1 MAENKKY
8 KSDIEIAREAKLQN
22 ILEIAKKK
30 LNIEEKFLEPY
41 GHYKAKLSF
50 DYINSL
56 DKNKN
61 GKLILV
67 TAITPT
73 PAGEGKTTTT
83 LGLGDAFQKIGKN
96 SSVCIREPSLGPCFG
111 MKGGAAGG
119 GKAQAV
125 PMEDLNLHF
134 TGDFHAIS
142 TAHNLLS
149 AAIDNHINWGK
160 EPLIDARRVSWKRT
174 MDMNDRAL
182 RQIVCSLGGPG
193 NGFPREDGFNITPAS
208 EIMAIFTLADDLK
221 DLERRLG
228 NILVGYTSDK
238 EAVFAKDLNVIGSML
253 VLLKDAIKPNIIQS
267 LENNPVLVHGGPFG
281 NIAHGCNTIIATKTA
296 LKLSDYVIT
305 EAGFGADLGAE
316 KFLDIKCRKANLAP
330 DATVLVATIRA
341 LKMHGGV
348 DKENLNKENVEAV
361 KKGSENLLKHIEN
374 LKKYGVP
381 IIVGIN
387 AFVSDTEDEMN
398 VVKKVCEKVGI
409 KAVTSKHWEFGG
421 EGAVDLANEV
431 VDTLEKTKSNFKTLY
446 EDNLSLEDKIK
457 KVANEIYG
465 ATELEISTTAKKQLN
480 ELEGSKYEKF
490 PVCIAKTQY
499 SFTADPE
506 NGGLPQEHNL
516 PIREIRVSAGAE
528 FVVVICGDIMLM
540 PGLPKTPAA
549 ESIYI
554 DEKGLIQGLF

>member
-22 ILEIAKKK
+22 ILEIAEKK
-30 LNIEEKFLEPY
+30 LNIPEKFLEPY

-83 LGLGDAFQKIGKN
+83 LGLGDALHKIGKN
-96 SSVCIREPSLGPCFG
+96 SSICIREPSLGPCFG

-149 AAIDNHINWGK
+149 AAIDNHINWKK
-160 EPLIDARRVSWKRT
+160 EPIIDARKVTWKRT

-182 RQIVCSLGGPG
+182 RQIICSIGGPG

-228 NILVGYTSDK
+228 NILVAYTSDK
-238 EAVFAKDLNVIGSML
+238 EAVLAKDLNVIGSMS

-267 LENNPVLVHGGPFG
+267 LENNPVFVHGGPFG

-296 LKLSDYVIT
+296 LKLSDYVVT

-316 KFLDIKCRKANLAP
+316 KFFDIKCRKANLAP
-330 DATVLVATIRA
+330 DAAVLVATIRA

-361 KKGSENLLKHIEN
+361 QKGSENLLKHIEN

-387 AFVSDTEDEMN
+387 VFVSDTEDEMD
-398 VVKKVCEKVGI
+398 VVKKICEKVGVN
-409 KAVTSKHWEFGG
+409 AVTSRHWEFGG

-446 EDNLSLEDKIK
+446 DDNLSLEDKIK
-457 KVANEIYG
+457 KVASEIYG
-465 ATELEISTTAKKQLN
+465 ANELEISTTAKKQLK
-480 ELEGSKYEKF
+480 ELQGTNYEKF

-516 PIREIRVSAGAE
+516 PIKEIRISAGAE

-554 DEKGLIQGLF
+554 DDKGLIQGLF

>member
-1 MAENKKY
+1 MSENKKY
-8 KSDIEIAREAKLQN
+8 KSDIEIAREAKIQN
-22 ILEIAKKK
+22 ILEIAEKK

-83 LGLGDAFQKIGKN
+83 LGLGDALHKIGKN
-96 SSVCIREPSLGPCFG
+96 SSICIREPSLGPCFG

-142 TAHNLLS
+142 AAHNLLS
-149 AAIDNHINWGK
+149 AAIDNHINWKK
-160 EPLIDARRVSWKRT
+160 EPIIDARKVTWKRT

-182 RQIVCSLGGPG
+182 RQIICSIGGPG

-228 NILVGYTSDK
+228 NILVAYTSDK
-238 EAVFAKDLNVIGSML
+238 EAVFAKDLNVIGSMS

-267 LENNPVLVHGGPFG
+267 LENNPVFVHGGPFG

-296 LKLSDYVIT
+296 LKLSDYVVT

-316 KFLDIKCRKANLAP
+316 KFFDIKCRKANLAP
-330 DATVLVATIRA
+330 DAAVLVATIRA

-361 KKGSENLLKHIEN
+361 QKGSENLLKHIEN

-387 AFVSDTEDEMN
+387 VFVSDTEDEMD
-398 VVKKVCEKVGI
+398 VVKKICEKVGVN
-409 KAVTSKHWEFGG
+409 AVTSRHWEFGG

-465 ATELEISTTAKKQLN
+465 AKELEISTTAKKQLK

-516 PIREIRVSAGAE
+516 PVREISVSAGAE

>member
-1 MAENKKY
+1 MTENKKY
-8 KSDIEIAREAKLQN
+8 KSDIEIAREAKLQR
-22 ILEIAKKK
+22 IVDIAEKK
-30 LNIEEKFLEPY
+30 LNIPEKFLEQY
-41 GHYKAKLSF
+41 GQYKTKLNF
-50 DYINSL
+50 DYINTL
-56 DKNKN
+56 EKNKN

-83 LGLGDAFQKIGKN
+83 LGLGDALRKIGKN

-149 AAIDNHINWGK
+149 AAIDNHINWRK

-182 RQIVCSLGGPG
+182 RQIVCSIGGPG
-193 NGFPREDGFNITPAS
+193 NGYPREDGFNITPAS
-208 EIMAIFTLADDLK
+208 EIMAIFTLANDIK

-238 EAVFAKDLNVIGSML
+238 EPVLAKDLKVIGSML
-253 VLLKDAIKPNIIQS
+253 VLLKDAIKTNIIQS
-267 LENNPVLVHGGPFG
+267 LENNPVFVHGGPFG

-296 LKLSDYVIT
+296 LKISDYVVT

-316 KFLDIKCRKANLAP
+316 KFLDIKCRKANLSP
-330 DATVLVATIRA
+330 DASILVATIRA

-348 DKENLNKENVEAV
+348 DKDNLNKENVEAV

-381 IIVGIN
+381 IVVGIN

-398 VVKKVCEKVGI
+398 VVKNVCEKVGI
-409 KAVTSKHWEFGG
+409 KAITSKHWEFGG
-421 EGAVDLANEV
+421 DGAVDLAKEV
-431 VDTLEKTKSNFKTLY
+431 VDVLETTKSNFKTLY
-446 EDNLSLEDKIK
+446 EDNISLEDKIK

-465 ATELEISTTAKKQLN
+465 AKELEISTTAKKQLN
-480 ELEGSKYEKF
+480 DLKGTKYEKF

-516 PIREIRVSAGAE
+516 PIKEIRISAGAE
-528 FVVVICGDIMLM
+528 FIVVICGDIMLM

-554 DEKGLIQGLF
+554 DQKGLIQGLF

>member
-1 MAENKKY
+1 MVKNKY
-8 KSDIEIAREAKLQN
+8 KSDIEIAREASLKS
-22 ILEIAKKK
+22 ILEIADNK
-30 LNIEEKFLEPY
+30 LGIESKYLDPY

-50 DYINSL
+50 NYIEGL
-56 DKNKN
+56 KKNNN

-83 LGLGDAFQKIGKN
+83 LGLGDALQKIGKK
-96 SSVCIREPSLGPCFG
+96 STVCIREPSLGPCFG

-142 TAHNLLS
+142 SAHNLLS
-149 AAIDNHINWGK
+149 AAIDNHVNWDK
-160 EPLIDARRVSWKRT
+160 DPKIDARRIIWKRT

-182 RQIVCSLGGPG
+182 RQIVCSIGGAG
-193 NGFPREDGFNITPAS
+193 NGYPREDGFNITPAS
-208 EIMAIFTLADDLK
+208 EIMAIFTLCEDQK
-221 DLERRLG
+221 DLQRRLG
-228 NILVGYTSDK
+228 NIVIGYTREK
-238 EAVFAKDLNVIGSML
+238 KPILAKDLNVVGSMA
-253 VLLKDAIKPNIIQS
+253 VLLKDAIKPNLIQS
-267 LENNPVLVHGGPFG
+267 LENNPVFVHGGPFA

-296 LKLSDYVIT
+296 LKIVDYVVT

-316 KFLDIKCRKANLAP
+316 KFLDIKCRKANLKP

-348 DKENLNKENVEAV
+348 DKDNLSKENVAAV
-361 KKGSENLLKHIEN
+361 EKGSANLLKHIEN
-374 LKKYGVP
+374 LKKYDVP
-381 IIVGIN
+381 IVVGIN
-387 AFVSDTEDEMN
+387 AFVSDTEKEME
-398 VVKKVCEKVGI
+398 VVKNICEKVGI
-409 KAVTSKHWEFGG
+409 KAVVSEHWEKGG
-421 EGAVDLANEV
+421 EGAVNLANAV
-431 VDTLEKTKSNFKTLY
+431 VDIIDKEKSNFKTLY
-446 EDNLSLEDKIK
+446 DDNLSLEEKIY
-457 KVANEIYG
+457 KVASEIYG
-465 ATELEISTTAKKQLN
+465 AKGLEISASAKKQLK
-480 ELEGSKYEKF
+480 ELEEAGYKKF

-506 NGGLPQEHNL
+506 NGGLPQEHLL
-516 PIREIRVSAGAE
+516 PVKEIRISAGAE

-540 PGLPKTPAA
+540 PGLPRIPAA

>member
-22 ILEIAKKK
+22 IVEISEKK
-30 LNIEEKFLEPY
+30 LNIPEKFLEQY
-41 GHYKAKLSF
+41 GHYKTKLSF
-50 DYINSL
+50 DYINTL
-56 DKNKN
+56 NKNKN

-83 LGLGDAFQKIGKN
+83 LGIGDALRKIGKN

-149 AAIDNHINWGK
+149 AAIDNHINWRK
-160 EPLIDARRVSWKRT
+160 EPVIDARRVNWKRT

-182 RQIVCSLGGPG
+182 RQIICSIGGPG

-208 EIMAIFTLADDLK
+208 EIMAIFTLAEDLK

-238 EAVFAKDLNVIGSML
+238 EPVLAKDLNVIGSML

-267 LENNPVLVHGGPFG
+267 LENNPVFVHGGPFA
-281 NIAHGCNTIIATKTA
+281 NIAHGCNSIIATKTA
-296 LKLSDYVIT
+296 LKISDYVVT

-330 DATVLVATIRA
+330 DIAVLVATIRA

-348 DKENLNKENVEAV
+348 DKDNLNKENVEAV
-361 KKGSENLLKHIEN
+361 KKGSDNLLKHIEN

-381 IIVGIN
+381 VIVGIN
-387 AFVSDTEDEMN
+387 AFVSDTEEEMEI
-398 VVKKVCEKVGI
+398 VRKVCEKVGI
-409 KAVTSKHWEFGG
+409 KAITSKHWEFGG
-421 EGAVDLANEV
+421 DGAIDLANEV
-431 VDTLEKTKSNFKTLY
+431 TSTLDKSKSNFKTLY
-446 EDNLSLEDKIK
+446 PDNLSLKEKIK
-457 KVANEIYG
+457 KVATEIYG
-465 ATELEISTTAKKQLN
+465 AKELEISTTAKKQLK
-480 ELEGSKYEKF
+480 ELEGTKYEKF

-516 PIREIRVSAGAE
+516 PIKEIRISAGAE

-540 PGLPKTPAA
+540 PGLPKVPAA

>member
-8 KSDIEIAREAKLQN
+8 KSDIEIARDAKLQN
-22 ILEIAKKK
+22 IIEIAEKK
-30 LNIEEKFLEPY
+30 LNINEKFLEPY
-41 GHYKAKLSF
+41 GHYKAKISF
-50 DYINSL
+50 DFINSL

-83 LGLGDAFQKIGKN
+83 LGLGDALQKIGKN
-96 SSVCIREPSLGPCFG
+96 SLICIREPSLGPCFG

-119 GKAQAV
+119 GKAQAI

-149 AAIDNHINWGK
+149 AAIDNHINWRK
-160 EPLIDARRVSWKRT
+160 EPLIDARRVNWKRT

-182 RQIVCSLGGPG
+182 RQIVCSIGGPG

-208 EIMAIFTLADDLK
+208 EIMAIFTLANDLK

-296 LKLSDYVIT
+296 LKLSDYIVT

-361 KKGSENLLKHIEN
+361 KKGSDNLLKHIEN

-381 IIVGIN
+381 IVVGIN
-387 AFVSDTEDEMN
+387 AFVSDTEDEMD
-398 VVKKVCEKVGI
+398 VVRKVCEKVGI

-421 EGAVDLANEV
+421 EGAIDLANEV

-446 EDNLSLEDKIK
+446 DDNLLLEEKIR
-457 KVANEIYG
+457 KVASEIYG
-465 ATELEISTTAKKQLN
+465 AKELEISTTAKKQLK

-516 PIREIRVSAGAE
+516 PVREIRVSAGAE

>member
-22 ILEIAKKK
+22 ILEIAEKK
-30 LNIEEKFLEPY
+30 LNIPEKFLEPY

-83 LGLGDAFQKIGKN
+83 LGLGDALHKIGKN
-96 SSVCIREPSLGPCFG
+96 SSICIREPSLGPCFG

-149 AAIDNHINWGK
+149 AAIDNHINWKK
-160 EPLIDARRVSWKRT
+160 EPIIDARKVTWKRT

-182 RQIVCSLGGPG
+182 RQIICSIGGPG

-228 NILVGYTSDK
+228 NILIGYTSNK
-238 EAVFAKDLNVIGSML
+238 EAVFAKDLNVIGSMV

-296 LKLSDYVIT
+296 LKLSDYVVT

-316 KFLDIKCRKANLAP
+316 KFFDIKCRKANLAP
-330 DATVLVATIRA
+330 DAAVLVVTIRA

-361 KKGSENLLKHIEN
+361 QKGSENLLKHIEN

-387 AFVSDTEDEMN
+387 VFVSDTEDEMD
-398 VVKKVCEKVGI
+398 VVKKICEKVGVN
-409 KAVTSKHWEFGG
+409 AVTSRHWEFGG

-446 EDNLSLEDKIK
+446 DDNLSLEDKIK
-457 KVANEIYG
+457 KVASEIYG
-465 ATELEISTTAKKQLN
+465 ANELEISTTAKKQLK
-480 ELEGSKYEKF
+480 ELQGTNYEKF

-516 PIREIRVSAGAE
+516 PIKEIRISAGAE

-554 DEKGLIQGLF
+554 DDKGLIQGLF

>member
-22 ILEIAKKK
+22 ILEIAEKR
-30 LNIEEKFLEPY
+30 LNIPEKFLEPY

-83 LGLGDAFQKIGKN
+83 LGLGDALHKIGKN
-96 SSVCIREPSLGPCFG
+96 SSICIREPSLGPCFG

-142 TAHNLLS
+142 SAHNLLS
-149 AAIDNHINWGK
+149 AAIDNHINWKK
-160 EPLIDARRVSWKRT
+160 EPIIDARKVTWKRT

-182 RQIVCSLGGPG
+182 RQIICSIGGPG

-228 NILVGYTSDK
+228 NILVAYTSDK
-238 EAVFAKDLNVIGSML
+238 EAVFAKDLNVIGSMS

-267 LENNPVLVHGGPFG
+267 LENNPVFVHGGPFG

-296 LKLSDYVIT
+296 LKLSDYVVT

-316 KFLDIKCRKANLAP
+316 KFFDIKCRKANLAP
-330 DATVLVATIRA
+330 DAAVLVATIRA

-361 KKGSENLLKHIEN
+361 QKGSENLLKHIEN

-387 AFVSDTEDEMN
+387 VFVSDTEDEMD
-398 VVKKVCEKVGI
+398 VVKKICKKVGVN
-409 KAVTSKHWEFGG
+409 AVTSRHWEFGG

-446 EDNLSLEDKIK
+446 DDNLSLEDKIK
-457 KVANEIYG
+457 KVASEIYG
-465 ATELEISTTAKKQLN
+465 ANELEISTTAKKQLK
-480 ELEGSKYEKF
+480 ELQGTNYEKF

-516 PIREIRVSAGAE
+516 PIKEIRISAGAE

-554 DEKGLIQGLF
+554 DDKGLIQGLF

>member
-22 ILEIAKKK
+22 IVEIAEKK
-30 LNIEEKFLEPY
+30 LNIPEKFLEQY
-41 GHYKAKLSF
+41 GHYKTKLSF

-83 LGLGDAFQKIGKN
+83 LGIGDALRKIGKN

-149 AAIDNHINWGK
+149 AAIDNHINWRK
-160 EPLIDARRVSWKRT
+160 EPIIDARRVNWKRT

-182 RQIVCSLGGPG
+182 RQIICSIGGPG

-238 EAVFAKDLNVIGSML
+238 EPVLAKDLNVIGSML

-267 LENNPVLVHGGPFG
+267 LENNPVFVHGGPFG

-296 LKLSDYVIT
+296 LKISDYVVT

-381 IIVGIN
+381 VVVGIN
-387 AFVSDTEDEMN
+387 AFVSDTEDEMD
-398 VVKKVCEKVGI
+398 VVRKVCEKVGI

-421 EGAVDLANEV
+421 DGAMDLANEV
-431 VDTLEKTKSNFKTLY
+431 VDTLDKTKSNFKTLY
-446 EDNLSLEDKIK
+446 DDNLSLEEKIK
-457 KVANEIYG
+457 TVSTEIYG
-465 ATELEISTTAKKQLN
+465 AKELEISTTAKKQIEDLK
-480 ELEGSKYEKF
+480 GTKYEKF

-516 PIREIRVSAGAE
+516 PVREIRVSAGAE

-554 DEKGLIQGLF
+554 DDKGLIQGLF

>member
-22 ILEIAKKK
+22 ILEIAEKK
-30 LNIEEKFLEPY
+30 LNIPEKFLEPY

-83 LGLGDAFQKIGKN
+83 LGLGDALHKIGKN
-96 SSVCIREPSLGPCFG
+96 SSICIREPSLGPCFG

-142 TAHNLLS
+142 AAHNLLS
-149 AAIDNHINWGK
+149 AAIDNHINWKK
-160 EPLIDARRVSWKRT
+160 EPIIDARKVTWKRT

-182 RQIVCSLGGPG
+182 RQIICSIGGPG

-228 NILVGYTSDK
+228 NILVAYTSDK
-238 EAVFAKDLNVIGSML
+238 EAVFAKDLNVIGSMS

-267 LENNPVLVHGGPFG
+267 LENNPVFVHGGPFG

-296 LKLSDYVIT
+296 LKLSDYVVT

-316 KFLDIKCRKANLAP
+316 KFFDIKCRKANLAP
-330 DATVLVATIRA
+330 DAAVLVATIRA

-361 KKGSENLLKHIEN
+361 QKGSENLLKHIEN

-387 AFVSDTEDEMN
+387 VFVSDTEDEMD
-398 VVKKVCEKVGI
+398 VVKKICEKVGVN
-409 KAVTSKHWEFGG
+409 AVTSRHWEFGG

-446 EDNLSLEDKIK
+446 DDNLSLEDKIK
-457 KVANEIYG
+457 KVATEIYG
-465 ATELEISTTAKKQLN
+465 ANELEISTTAKKQLK
-480 ELEGSKYEKF
+480 ELQGTNYEKF

-516 PIREIRVSAGAE
+516 PIKEIRISAGAE

-554 DEKGLIQGLF
+554 DDKGLIQGLF

>member
-8 KSDIEIAREAKLQN
+8 KSDIEIAREAKLQR
-22 ILEIAKKK
+22 IVDIAEKK
-30 LNIEEKFLEPY
+30 LNIPEKFLEQY
-41 GHYKAKLSF
+41 GQYKTKLNF
-50 DYINSL
+50 DYINTL
-56 DKNKN
+56 EKNKN

-83 LGLGDAFQKIGKN
+83 LGLGDALRKIGKN

-149 AAIDNHINWGK
+149 AAIDNHINWRK

-182 RQIVCSLGGPG
+182 RQIVCSIGGPG
-193 NGFPREDGFNITPAS
+193 NGYPREDGFNITPAS
-208 EIMAIFTLADDLK
+208 EIMAIFTLANDIK

-238 EAVFAKDLNVIGSML
+238 EPVLAKDLKVIGSML

-267 LENNPVLVHGGPFG
+267 LENNPVFVHGGPFG

-296 LKLSDYVIT
+296 LKISDYVVT

-316 KFLDIKCRKANLAP
+316 KFLDIKCRKANLSP
-330 DATVLVATIRA
+330 DASILVATIRA

-348 DKENLNKENVEAV
+348 DKDNLNKENVEAV

-381 IIVGIN
+381 IVVGIN

-398 VVKKVCEKVGI
+398 VVKNVCEKVGI
-409 KAVTSKHWEFGG
+409 KAITSKHWEFGG
-421 EGAVDLANEV
+421 DGAVDLAKEV
-431 VDTLEKTKSNFKTLY
+431 VDVLETTKSNFKTLY
-446 EDNLSLEDKIK
+446 EDNISLEDKIK

-465 ATELEISTTAKKQLN
+465 AKELEISTTAKKQLN
-480 ELEGSKYEKF
+480 DLKGTKYEKF

-516 PIREIRVSAGAE
+516 PIKEIRISAGAE
-528 FVVVICGDIMLM
+528 FIVVICGDIMLM

-554 DEKGLIQGLF
+554 DQKGLIQGLF

>member
-1 MAENKKY
+1 MPENKKY

-22 ILEIAKKK
+22 IVEIAEKK
-30 LNIEEKFLEPY
+30 LNIPEKFLEQY
-41 GHYKAKLSF
+41 GHYKTKLSF
-50 DYINSL
+50 EYINTL
-56 DKNKN
+56 GKNKN

-83 LGLGDAFQKIGKN
+83 LGLGDALRKIGKN

-149 AAIDNHINWGK
+149 AAIDNHINWRK
-160 EPLIDARRVSWKRT
+160 EPIIDPRRVNWKRT

-182 RQIVCSLGGPG
+182 RQIICAIGGPG

-238 EAVFAKDLNVIGSML
+238 EPVLAQDLNVIGSML

-267 LENNPVLVHGGPFG
+267 LENNPVFVHGGPFG

-296 LKLSDYVIT
+296 LKISDYVVT

-381 IIVGIN
+381 VVVGIN
-387 AFVSDTEDEMN
+387 AFVSDTEEEMD
-398 VVKKVCEKVGI
+398 VVRKICEKVGI

-421 EGAVDLANEV
+421 EGAIDLANEV
-431 VDTLEKTKSNFKTLY
+431 VDTLDKTKSNFKTLY
-446 EDNLSLEDKIK
+446 GDNLSLEEKIK
-457 KVANEIYG
+457 KVSTEIYG
-465 ATELEISTTAKKQLN
+465 AKELEISTTAKKQL
-480 ELEGSKYEKF
+480 EDLKGTKYEKF

-516 PIREIRVSAGAE
+516 PVKEIRVSAGAE

-554 DEKGLIQGLF
+554 DEKGFIQGLF

>member
-22 ILEIAKKK
+22 IVEIAEKK
-30 LNIEEKFLEPY
+30 LNIPEKFLEQY
-41 GHYKAKLSF
+41 GHYKTKLSF

-83 LGLGDAFQKIGKN
+83 LGIGDALRKIGKN

-149 AAIDNHINWGK
+149 AAIDNHINWRK
-160 EPLIDARRVSWKRT
+160 EPIIDARRVNWKRT

-182 RQIVCSLGGPG
+182 RQIICSIGGPG

-238 EAVFAKDLNVIGSML
+238 EPVLAKDLNVIGSML

-267 LENNPVLVHGGPFG
+267 LENNPVFVHGGPFG

-296 LKLSDYVIT
+296 LKISDYVVT

-381 IIVGIN
+381 VVVGIN
-387 AFVSDTEDEMN
+387 AFVSDTEDEMDI
-398 VVKKVCEKVGI
+398 VRKVCEKVGI

-421 EGAVDLANEV
+421 DGAMDLANEV
-431 VDTLEKTKSNFKTLY
+431 VDTLDKTKSNFKTLY
-446 EDNLSLEDKIK
+446 DDNLSLEEKIK
-457 KVANEIYG
+457 KVSTEIYG
-465 ATELEISTTAKKQLN
+465 AKELEISTTAKKQIEDLK
-480 ELEGSKYEKF
+480 GTKYEKF

-516 PIREIRVSAGAE
+516 PVREIRVSAGAE

-554 DEKGLIQGLF
+554 DDKGLIQGLF

>member
-8 KSDIEIAREAKLQN
+8 KSDIEIAREAKLQS
-22 ILEIAKKK
+22 IVEISEKK
-30 LNIEEKFLEPY
+30 LNIPEKFLEQY
-41 GHYKAKLSF
+41 GHYKTKLSF
-50 DYINSL
+50 DYINTL

-61 GKLILV
+61 GKLVLV

-83 LGLGDAFQKIGKN
+83 LGLGDALRKIGKN

-119 GKAQAV
+119 GKAQAI

-149 AAIDNHINWGK
+149 AAIDNHINWRK
-160 EPLIDARRVSWKRT
+160 EPLIDARRVNWKRT

-182 RQIVCSLGGPG
+182 RQIICSIGGPG

-238 EAVFAKDLNVIGSML
+238 KPVLAKDLNVIGSML

-267 LENNPVLVHGGPFG
+267 LENNPVFVHGGPFG

-330 DATVLVATIRA
+330 DAAVLVATIRA

-348 DKENLNKENVEAV
+348 DKENLNKENVDAV

-381 IIVGIN
+381 IVVATN
-387 AFVSDTEDEMN
+387 AFVSDTDKEME
-398 VVKKVCEKVGI
+398 VVKKVCEKVGV

-431 VDTLEKTKSNFKTLY
+431 VDILETTKSNFKTLY
-446 EDNLSLEDKIK
+446 DDNLSLEEKIK
-457 KVANEIYG
+457 KVASEIYG
-465 ATELEISTTAKKQLN
+465 ANDIEISTTAKKQLK
-480 ELEGSKYEKF
+480 ELEGTNYEKF
-490 PVCIAKTQY
+490 PICIAKTQY
-499 SFTADPE
+499 SFTADPD

-516 PIREIRVSAGAE
+516 PIKEIRVSAGAE

-540 PGLPKTPAA
+540 PGLPRVPAA

-554 DEKGLIQGLF
+554 DDKGLIQGLF

>member
-22 ILEIAKKK
+22 ILEIAEKR
-30 LNIEEKFLEPY
+30 LNIPEKFLEPY

-83 LGLGDAFQKIGKN
+83 LGLGDALHKIGKN
-96 SSVCIREPSLGPCFG
+96 SSICIREPSLGPCFG

-142 TAHNLLS
+142 AAHNLLS
-149 AAIDNHINWGK
+149 AAIDNHINWKK
-160 EPLIDARRVSWKRT
+160 EPIIDARKVTWKRT

-182 RQIVCSLGGPG
+182 RQIICSIGGPG

-228 NILVGYTSDK
+228 NILVAYTSDK
-238 EAVFAKDLNVIGSML
+238 EAVFAKDLNVIGSMS

-267 LENNPVLVHGGPFG
+267 LENNPVFVHGGPFG

-296 LKLSDYVIT
+296 LKLSDYVVT

-316 KFLDIKCRKANLAP
+316 KFFDIKCRKANLAP
-330 DATVLVATIRA
+330 DAAVLVATIRA

-361 KKGSENLLKHIEN
+361 QKGSENLLKHIEN

-387 AFVSDTEDEMN
+387 VFVSDTEDEMD
-398 VVKKVCEKVGI
+398 VVKKICEKVGVN
-409 KAVTSKHWEFGG
+409 AVTSRHWEFGG

-446 EDNLSLEDKIK
+446 DDNLSLEDKIK
-457 KVANEIYG
+457 KVASEIYG
-465 ATELEISTTAKKQLN
+465 ANELEISTTAKKQLK
-480 ELEGSKYEKF
+480 ELQGTNYEKF

-516 PIREIRVSAGAE
+516 PIKEIRISAGAE

-554 DEKGLIQGLF
+554 DDKGLIQGLF

>member
-1 MAENKKY
+1 MSENKKY
-8 KSDIEIAREAKLQN
+8 KSDIEIAREAKIQN
-22 ILEIAKKK
+22 ILEIAEKK

-41 GHYKAKLSF
+41 GRYKAKLSF

-83 LGLGDAFQKIGKN
+83 LGLGDALQKIGKN

-119 GKAQAV
+119 GKAQAI

-160 EPLIDARRVSWKRT
+160 EPLIDARRVNWKRT

-182 RQIVCSLGGPG
+182 RQIVCSIGGPG

-228 NILVGYTSDK
+228 NILIGYTSDK

-296 LKLSDYVIT
+296 LKLSDYVVT

-381 IIVGIN
+381 IVVGIN

-465 ATELEISTTAKKQLN
+465 AKELEISTTAKKQLK

-516 PIREIRVSAGAE
+516 PVREIRVSAGAE

-554 DEKGLIQGLF
+554 DENGLIQGLF

>member
-1 MAENKKY
+1 MTENKKY
-8 KSDIEIAREAKLQN
+8 KSDIEIAREAKLQR
-22 ILEIAKKK
+22 IVDIAEKK
-30 LNIEEKFLEPY
+30 LNIPEKFLEQY
-41 GHYKAKLSF
+41 GQYKTKLNF
-50 DYINSL
+50 DYINTL
-56 DKNKN
+56 EKNKN

-83 LGLGDAFQKIGKN
+83 LGLGDALRKIGKN

-149 AAIDNHINWGK
+149 AAIDNHINWRK

-182 RQIVCSLGGPG
+182 RQIVCSIGGPG
-193 NGFPREDGFNITPAS
+193 NGYPREDGFNITPAS
-208 EIMAIFTLADDLK
+208 EIMAIFTLANDIK

-238 EAVFAKDLNVIGSML
+238 EPVLAKDLKVIGSML

-267 LENNPVLVHGGPFG
+267 LENNPVFVHGGPFG

-296 LKLSDYVIT
+296 LKISDYVVT

-316 KFLDIKCRKANLAP
+316 KFLDIKCRKANLSP
-330 DATVLVATIRA
+330 DASILVATIRA

-348 DKENLNKENVEAV
+348 DKDNLNKENVEAV

-381 IIVGIN
+381 IVVGIN

-398 VVKKVCEKVGI
+398 VVKNVCEKVGI
-409 KAVTSKHWEFGG
+409 KAITSKHWEFGG
-421 EGAVDLANEV
+421 DGAVDLAKEV
-431 VDTLEKTKSNFKTLY
+431 VDVLETTKSNFKTLY
-446 EDNLSLEDKIK
+446 EDNISLEDKIK

-465 ATELEISTTAKKQLN
+465 AKELEISTTAKKQLN
-480 ELEGSKYEKF
+480 DLKGTKYEKF

-516 PIREIRVSAGAE
+516 PIKEIRISAGAE
-528 FVVVICGDIMLM
+528 FIVVICGDIMLM

-554 DEKGLIQGLF
+554 DQKGLIQGLF

>member
-22 ILEIAKKK
+22 ILEIAEKR
-30 LNIEEKFLEPY
+30 LNIPEKFLEPY

-83 LGLGDAFQKIGKN
+83 LGLGDALHKIGKN
-96 SSVCIREPSLGPCFG
+96 SSICIREPSLGPCFG

-149 AAIDNHINWGK
+149 AAIDNHINWKK
-160 EPLIDARRVSWKRT
+160 EPIIDARKVTWKRT

-182 RQIVCSLGGPG
+182 RQIICSIGGPG

-228 NILVGYTSDK
+228 NILVAYTSDK
-238 EAVFAKDLNVIGSML
+238 EAVFAKDLNVIGSMS

-267 LENNPVLVHGGPFG
+267 LENNPVFVHGGPFG

-296 LKLSDYVIT
+296 LKLSDYVVT

-316 KFLDIKCRKANLAP
+316 KFFDIKCRKANLAP
-330 DATVLVATIRA
+330 DAAVLVATIRA

-361 KKGSENLLKHIEN
+361 QKGSENLLKHIEN

-387 AFVSDTEDEMN
+387 VFVSDTEDEMD
-398 VVKKVCEKVGI
+398 VVKKICEKVGVN
-409 KAVTSKHWEFGG
+409 AVTSRHWEFGG

-446 EDNLSLEDKIK
+446 DDNLSLEDKIK
-457 KVANEIYG
+457 KVASEIYG
-465 ATELEISTTAKKQLN
+465 ANELEISTTAKKQLK
-480 ELEGSKYEKF
+480 ELQGTNYEKF

-516 PIREIRVSAGAE
+516 PIKEIRISAGAE

-554 DEKGLIQGLF
+554 DDKGLIQGLF

>member
-119 GKAQAV
+119 GKAQAI

-149 AAIDNHINWGK
+149 AAVDNHINWGK
-160 EPLIDARRVSWKRT
+160 EPLIDARRVCWKRT

-238 EAVFAKDLNVIGSML
+238 ETVFAKDLNVIGSML

-316 KFLDIKCRKANLAP
+316 KFLDIKCRKSGLKP
-330 DATVLVATIRA
+330 SCVVIVATIRA
-341 LKMHGGV
+341 LKMHGGIAK
-348 DKENLNKENVEAV
+348 DQLKAENVESL
-361 KKGSENLLKHIEN
+361 KKGLVNIERHIN
-374 LKKYGVP
+374 NIRKFGLP
-381 IIVGIN
+381 
-387 AFVSDTEDEMN
+387 VSVAVNHFITDTDQEVKALIDYCKTLN
-398 VVKKVCEKVGI
+398 V
-409 KAVTSKHWEFGG
+409 KATLCTHWSNGG
-421 EGAVDLANEV
+421 EGTKELANDVVELCEKGGNKFKFLYENSAPLFKKIETIAKEIYHASEV
-431 VDTLEKTKSNFKTLY
+431 VADTKVREQLKNFQ
-446 EDNLSLEDKIK
+446 ENG
-457 KVANEIYG
+457 YG
-465 ATELEISTTAKKQLN
+465 ELPIC
-480 ELEGSKYEKF
+480 
-490 PVCIAKTQY
+490 VAKTQF
-499 SFTADPE
+499 SFSTDPSLK
-506 NGGLPQEHNL
+506 GAPSGHVL
-516 PIREIRVSAGAE
+516 PIREVRLSSGAE
-528 FVVVICGDIMLM
+528 FIVVVCGAIMTM
-540 PGLPKTPAA
+540 PGLPRVPAA
-549 ESIYI
+549 DSIRI
-554 DEKGLIQGLF
+554 NDKGDTEGLF

>member
-22 ILEIAKKK
+22 IVEISEKK
-30 LNIEEKFLEPY
+30 LNIPEKFLEQY
-41 GHYKAKLSF
+41 GHYKTKLSF
-50 DYINSL
+50 DYINTL
-56 DKNKN
+56 NKNKN

-83 LGLGDAFQKIGKN
+83 LGIGDALRKIGKN

-149 AAIDNHINWGK
+149 AAIDNHINWRK
-160 EPLIDARRVSWKRT
+160 EPVIDARRVNWKRT

-182 RQIVCSLGGPG
+182 RQIICSIGGPG

-208 EIMAIFTLADDLK
+208 EIMAIFTLAEDLK

-238 EAVFAKDLNVIGSML
+238 EPVLAKDLNVIGSML

-267 LENNPVLVHGGPFG
+267 LENNPVFVHGGPFG

-296 LKLSDYVIT
+296 LKISDYVVT

-330 DATVLVATIRA
+330 DIAVLVATIRA

-348 DKENLNKENVEAV
+348 DKDNLNKENVEAV
-361 KKGSENLLKHIEN
+361 KKGSDNLLKHIEN

-381 IIVGIN
+381 VIVGIN
-387 AFVSDTEDEMN
+387 AFVSDTEEEMEI
-398 VVKKVCEKVGI
+398 VRKVCEKVGI
-409 KAVTSKHWEFGG
+409 KAITSKHWEFGG
-421 EGAVDLANEV
+421 DGAIDLANEV
-431 VDTLEKTKSNFKTLY
+431 TSTLDKSKSNFKTLY
-446 EDNLSLEDKIK
+446 PDNLSLEEKIK
-457 KVANEIYG
+457 KVATEIYG
-465 ATELEISTTAKKQLN
+465 AKELEISTTAKKQLK
-480 ELEGSKYEKF
+480 ELEGTKYEKF

-516 PIREIRVSAGAE
+516 PIKEIRISAGAE

-540 PGLPKTPAA
+540 PGLPKVPAA

>member
-22 ILEIAKKK
+22 IVEISEKK
-30 LNIEEKFLEPY
+30 LNIPEKFLEQY
-41 GHYKAKLSF
+41 GHYKTKLSF
-50 DYINSL
+50 DYINTL

-83 LGLGDAFQKIGKN
+83 LGVGDALRKIGKN

-149 AAIDNHINWGK
+149 AAIDNHINWRK
-160 EPLIDARRVSWKRT
+160 DPIIDARRVNWKRT

-182 RQIVCSLGGPG
+182 RQIICSIGGPG

-228 NILVGYTSDK
+228 NILVGYTSEK
-238 EAVFAKDLNVIGSML
+238 EPVLAKDLNVIGSML

-267 LENNPVLVHGGPFG
+267 LENNPVFVHGGPFG

-296 LKLSDYVIT
+296 LKISDYVVT

-361 KKGSENLLKHIEN
+361 KKGSDNLLKHIEN

-381 IIVGIN
+381 VVVGIN
-387 AFVSDTEDEMN
+387 AFVSDTEDEMD
-398 VVKKVCEKVGI
+398 VVRKVCEKVGI

-421 EGAVDLANEV
+421 DGAVDLANEV
-431 VDTLEKTKSNFKTLY
+431 VDTLDKTKSNFKTLY
-446 EDNLSLEDKIK
+446 DDNLSLEDKIK
-457 KVANEIYG
+457 KVASEIYG
-465 ATELEISTTAKKQLN
+465 AKELEISTTAKKQIQDLK
-480 ELEGSKYEKF
+480 GTKYEKF

-506 NGGLPQEHNL
+506 NGGLPQDHNL
-516 PIREIRVSAGAE
+516 PVKEIRVSAGAE
-528 FVVVICGDIMLM
+528 FIVVICGDIMLM
-540 PGLPKTPAA
+540 PGLPRVPAA

>member
-1 MAENKKY
+1 MPENKKY

-22 ILEIAKKK
+22 IVEIAEKK
-30 LNIEEKFLEPY
+30 LNIPEKFLEQY
-41 GHYKAKLSF
+41 GHYKTKLSF

-83 LGLGDAFQKIGKN
+83 LGIGDALRKIGKN

-149 AAIDNHINWGK
+149 AAIDNHINWRK
-160 EPLIDARRVSWKRT
+160 EPIIDARRVNWKRT

-182 RQIVCSLGGPG
+182 RQIICSIGGPG

-238 EAVFAKDLNVIGSML
+238 EPVLAKDLNVIGSML

-267 LENNPVLVHGGPFG
+267 LENNPVFVHGGPFG

-296 LKLSDYVIT
+296 LKISDYVVT

-381 IIVGIN
+381 VVVGIN
-387 AFVSDTEDEMN
+387 AFVSDTEDEMDIER
-398 VVKKVCEKVGI
+398 KVCEKVVI

-421 EGAVDLANEV
+421 DCAMDLANEV
-431 VDTLEKTKSNFKTLY
+431 VDTLDKTKSNFKTLY
-446 EDNLSLEDKIK
+446 DDNLSLEEKIK
-457 KVANEIYG
+457 TVSTEIYG
-465 ATELEISTTAKKQLN
+465 AKELEISTTAKKQIEDLK
-480 ELEGSKYEKF
+480 GTKYEKF

-516 PIREIRVSAGAE
+516 PVREIRVSAGAE

-554 DEKGLIQGLF
+554 DDKGLIQGLF

>member
-22 ILEIAKKK
+22 ILEIAEKR
-30 LNIEEKFLEPY
+30 LNIPEKFLEPY

-83 LGLGDAFQKIGKN
+83 LGLGDALHKIGKN
-96 SSVCIREPSLGPCFG
+96 SSICIREPSLGPCFG

-142 TAHNLLS
+142 AAHNLLS
-149 AAIDNHINWGK
+149 AAIDNHINWKK
-160 EPLIDARRVSWKRT
+160 EPIIDARKVTWKRT

-182 RQIVCSLGGPG
+182 RQIICSIGGPG

-228 NILVGYTSDK
+228 NILVAYTSDK
-238 EAVFAKDLNVIGSML
+238 EAVFAKDLNVIGSMS

-267 LENNPVLVHGGPFG
+267 LENNPVFVHGGPFG

-296 LKLSDYVIT
+296 LKLSDYVVT

-316 KFLDIKCRKANLAP
+316 KFFDIKCRKANLAP
-330 DATVLVATIRA
+330 DAAVLVATIRA

-361 KKGSENLLKHIEN
+361 QKGSENLLKHIEN

-387 AFVSDTEDEMN
+387 VFVSDTEDEMD
-398 VVKKVCEKVGI
+398 VVKKICEKVGVN
-409 KAVTSKHWEFGG
+409 AVTSKHWEFGG

-446 EDNLSLEDKIK
+446 DDNLSLEDKIK
-457 KVANEIYG
+457 KVASEIYG
-465 ATELEISTTAKKQLN
+465 ANELEISTTAKKQLK
-480 ELEGSKYEKF
+480 ELQGTNYEKF

-516 PIREIRVSAGAE
+516 PIKEIRISAGAE

-554 DEKGLIQGLF
+554 DDKGLIQGLF

>member
-22 ILEIAKKK
+22 ILEIAEKK
-30 LNIEEKFLEPY
+30 LNIPEKFLEPY

-83 LGLGDAFQKIGKN
+83 LGLGDALHKIGKN
-96 SSVCIREPSLGPCFG
+96 SSICIREPSLGPCFG

-149 AAIDNHINWGK
+149 AAIDNHINWKK
-160 EPLIDARRVSWKRT
+160 EPIIDARKVTWKRT

-182 RQIVCSLGGPG
+182 RQIICSIGGPG

-228 NILVGYTSDK
+228 NILVAYTTDK
-238 EAVFAKDLNVIGSML
+238 EAVFAKDLNVIGSMS

-267 LENNPVLVHGGPFG
+267 LENNPVFVHGGPFG

-296 LKLSDYVIT
+296 LKLSDYVVT

-316 KFLDIKCRKANLAP
+316 KFFDIKCRKANLAP
-330 DATVLVATIRA
+330 DAAVLVATIRA

-361 KKGSENLLKHIEN
+361 QKGSENLLKHIEN

-387 AFVSDTEDEMN
+387 VFVSDTEDEMD
-398 VVKKVCEKVGI
+398 VVKKICEKVGVN
-409 KAVTSKHWEFGG
+409 AVTSRHWEFGG

-446 EDNLSLEDKIK
+446 DDNLSLEDKIK
-457 KVANEIYG
+457 KVASEIYG
-465 ATELEISTTAKKQLN
+465 ANELEISTTAKKQLK
-480 ELEGSKYEKF
+480 ELQGTNYEKF

-516 PIREIRVSAGAE
+516 PIKEIRISAGAE

>member
-119 GKAQAV
+119 GKAQAI

-149 AAIDNHINWGK
+149 AAIDNHINWRK
-160 EPLIDARRVSWKRT
+160 EPLIDARRVNWKRT

-238 EAVFAKDLNVIGSML
+238 ETVFAKDLNVIGSML

-381 IIVGIN
+381 IVVGIN
-387 AFVSDTEDEMN
+387 AFVSDTLDEMN
-398 VVKKVCEKVGI
+398 VIKKVCEKVGI

>member
-22 ILEIAKKK
+22 IVEIAEKK
-30 LNIEEKFLEPY
+30 LNIPEKFLEQY
-41 GHYKAKLSF
+41 GHYKTKLSF

-83 LGLGDAFQKIGKN
+83 LGIGDALRKIGKN

-149 AAIDNHINWGK
+149 AAIDNHINWRK
-160 EPLIDARRVSWKRT
+160 EPIIDARRVNWKRT

-182 RQIVCSLGGPG
+182 RQIICSIGGPG

-238 EAVFAKDLNVIGSML
+238 EPVLAKDLNVIGSML

-267 LENNPVLVHGGPFG
+267 LENNPVFVHGGPFG

-296 LKLSDYVIT
+296 LKISDYVVT

-348 DKENLNKENVEAV
+348 DKENLSKENVEAV

-381 IIVGIN
+381 VVVGIN
-387 AFVSDTEDEMN
+387 AFVSDTEDEMD
-398 VVKKVCEKVGI
+398 VVRKVCEKVGI

-421 EGAVDLANEV
+421 DGAMDLANEV
-431 VDTLEKTKSNFKTLY
+431 VDTLDKTKSNFKTLY
-446 EDNLSLEDKIK
+446 DDNLSLEEKIK
-457 KVANEIYG
+457 KVSTEIYG
-465 ATELEISTTAKKQLN
+465 AKELEISTTAKKQIEDLK
-480 ELEGSKYEKF
+480 GTKYEKF

-516 PIREIRVSAGAE
+516 PVREIRVSAGAE

-554 DEKGLIQGLF
+554 DDKGLIQGLF

>member
-1 MAENKKY
+1 MSENKKY
-8 KSDIEIAREAKLQN
+8 KSDIEIAREAKIQN
-22 ILEIAKKK
+22 ILEIAEKK

-83 LGLGDAFQKIGKN
+83 IGLGDALQKIGKN

-119 GKAQAV
+119 GKAQAI

-149 AAIDNHINWGK
+149 AAIDNHINWEK
-160 EPLIDARRVSWKRT
+160 EPLIDSRRINWKRT
-174 MDMNDRAL
+174 IDMNDRAL
-182 RQIVCSLGGPG
+182 RQIVCSIGGPG

-228 NILVGYTSDK
+228 NILIGYTSNK
-238 EAVFAKDLNVIGSML
+238 EAVFAKDLNVIGSMV

-296 LKLSDYVIT
+296 LKLSDYVVT

-316 KFLDIKCRKANLAP
+316 KFLDIKCRKANLSP

-341 LKMHGGV
+341 LKTHGGV

-431 VDTLEKTKSNFKTLY
+431 IDTLEKTKSNFKTLY

-465 ATELEISTTAKKQLN
+465 AKELEISTTAKKQLK

-516 PIREIRVSAGAE
+516 PVREIRVSAGAE

>member
-22 ILEIAKKK
+22 ILEIAEKK
-30 LNIEEKFLEPY
+30 LNIPEKFLEPY

-83 LGLGDAFQKIGKN
+83 LGLGDALHKIGKN
-96 SSVCIREPSLGPCFG
+96 SSICIREPSLGPCFG

-142 TAHNLLS
+142 SAHNLLS
-149 AAIDNHINWGK
+149 AAIDNHINWKK
-160 EPLIDARRVSWKRT
+160 EPIIDVRKVTWKRT

-182 RQIVCSLGGPG
+182 RQIICSIGGPG

-228 NILVGYTSDK
+228 NILVAYTSDK
-238 EAVFAKDLNVIGSML
+238 EAVFAKDLNVIGSMS

-267 LENNPVLVHGGPFG
+267 LENNPVFVHGGPFG

-316 KFLDIKCRKANLAP
+316 KFFDIKCRKANLAP
-330 DATVLVATIRA
+330 DAAVLVATIRA

-361 KKGSENLLKHIEN
+361 QKGSENLLKHIEN

-387 AFVSDTEDEMN
+387 VFVSDTEDEMD
-398 VVKKVCEKVGI
+398 VVKKICEKVGVN
-409 KAVTSKHWEFGG
+409 AVTSRHWEFGG

-446 EDNLSLEDKIK
+446 DDNLSLEDKIK
-457 KVANEIYG
+457 KVASEIYG
-465 ATELEISTTAKKQLN
+465 ANELEISTTAKKQLK
-480 ELEGSKYEKF
+480 ELQGTNYEKF

-516 PIREIRVSAGAE
+516 PIKEIRISAGAE

-554 DEKGLIQGLF
+554 DDKGLIQGLF

>member
-22 ILEIAKKK
+22 ILEIAEKK
-30 LNIEEKFLEPY
+30 LNIPEKFLEPY

-83 LGLGDAFQKIGKN
+83 LGLGDALHKIGKN
-96 SSVCIREPSLGPCFG
+96 SSICIREPSLGPCFG

-142 TAHNLLS
+142 AAHNLLS
-149 AAIDNHINWGK
+149 AAIDNHINWKK
-160 EPLIDARRVSWKRT
+160 EPIIDVRKVTWKRT

-182 RQIVCSLGGPG
+182 RQIICSIGGPG

-228 NILVGYTSDK
+228 NILIGYTTNK
-238 EAVFAKDLNVIGSML
+238 EAVFAKDLNVIGSMV

-267 LENNPVLVHGGPFG
+267 LENNPVFVHGGPFG

-296 LKLSDYVIT
+296 LKLSDYVVT

-316 KFLDIKCRKANLAP
+316 KFFDIKCRKANLAP
-330 DATVLVATIRA
+330 DAAVLVVTIRA

-361 KKGSENLLKHIEN
+361 QKGSENLLKHIEN

-387 AFVSDTEDEMN
+387 VFVSDTEDEMD
-398 VVKKVCEKVGI
+398 VVKKICEKVGVN
-409 KAVTSKHWEFGG
+409 AVTSRHWEFGG

-446 EDNLSLEDKIK
+446 DDNLSLEDKIK
-457 KVANEIYG
+457 KVASEIYG
-465 ATELEISTTAKKQLN
+465 ANELEISTTAKKQLK
-480 ELEGSKYEKF
+480 ELQGTNYEKF

-516 PIREIRVSAGAE
+516 PIKEIRISAGAE

>member
-22 ILEIAKKK
+22 ILEIAEKK
-30 LNIEEKFLEPY
+30 LNIPEKFLEPY

-83 LGLGDAFQKIGKN
+83 LGLGDALHKIGKN
-96 SSVCIREPSLGPCFG
+96 SSICIREPSLGPCFG

-149 AAIDNHINWGK
+149 AAIDNHINWKK
-160 EPLIDARRVSWKRT
+160 EPIIDARKVTWKRT

-182 RQIVCSLGGPG
+182 RQIICSIGGPG

-228 NILVGYTSDK
+228 NILVAYSSDK

-267 LENNPVLVHGGPFG
+267 LENNPVFVHGGPFG

-296 LKLSDYVIT
+296 LKLSDYVVT

-316 KFLDIKCRKANLAP
+316 KFLNIKCRKANIQP
-330 DATVLVATIRA
+330 SCVVVVATIRA

-348 DKENLNKENVEAV
+348 EKDNLSKENILAVE
-361 KKGSENLLKHIEN
+361 KGSANLLKHIEN

-387 AFVSDTEDEMN
+387 VFVSDTEDEMD
-398 VVKKVCEKVGI
+398 VVKKICKKVGVN
-409 KAVTSKHWEFGG
+409 AVTSKHWEFGG

-446 EDNLSLEDKIK
+446 DDNLSLEDKIK
-457 KVANEIYG
+457 KVASEIYG
-465 ATELEISTTAKKQLN
+465 ANELEISTTAKKQLK
-480 ELEGSKYEKF
+480 ELQGTNYEKF

-516 PIREIRVSAGAE
+516 PIKEIRISAGAE

>member
-22 ILEIAKKK
+22 IVEIAEKK
-30 LNIEEKFLEPY
+30 LNIPEKFLEQY
-41 GHYKAKLSF
+41 GHYKTKLSF

-83 LGLGDAFQKIGKN
+83 LGIGDALRKIGKN

-119 GKAQAV
+119 GKSQAV

-149 AAIDNHINWGK
+149 AAIDNHINWRK
-160 EPLIDARRVSWKRT
+160 EPIIDARRVNWKRT

-182 RQIVCSLGGPG
+182 RQIICSIGGPG

-238 EAVFAKDLNVIGSML
+238 EPVLAKDLNVIGSML

-267 LENNPVLVHGGPFG
+267 LENNPVFVHGGPFG

-296 LKLSDYVIT
+296 LKISDYVVT

-330 DATVLVATIRA
+330 HATVLVATIRA

-381 IIVGIN
+381 VVVGIN
-387 AFVSDTEDEMN
+387 AFVSDTEDEMDI
-398 VVKKVCEKVGI
+398 VRKVCEKVGI

-421 EGAVDLANEV
+421 DGAMDLANEV
-431 VDTLEKTKSNFKTLY
+431 VDTLDKTKSNFKTLY
-446 EDNLSLEDKIK
+446 DDNLSLEEKIK
-457 KVANEIYG
+457 TVSTEIYG
-465 ATELEISTTAKKQLN
+465 AKELEISTTAKKQIEDLK
-480 ELEGSKYEKF
+480 GTKYEKF

-516 PIREIRVSAGAE
+516 PVREIRVSAGAE

-554 DEKGLIQGLF
+554 DDKGLIQGLF